1 MTLETFLALPIV
13 FTSDG
18 WGTMVVC
25 FVYEKATGG
34 GNGLLLVAG
43 SVIVVVSPLG

>member
-25 FVYEKATGG
+25 FVYGKATR